1 MWWIGKISARFTLND
16 CRNKSWLVFNT
27 AYYTVSW
34 IFVYPQFRT
43 IWPSSRADNSPTQ
56 YRVHD
61 VIYMRWSAN
70 RVSAHKSA
78 KMKAILV
85 HYISIVLCPRASST
99 FGHSLNVAYNMYMC
113 LGIAFCAQVFPTPT
127 HAVNGCVWSY
137 AMFIKTQTRW
147 YALTTNRDHTRQC
160 GACIW
165 CNMRACCVCAWYVA
179 RTRNIKNRVP
189 RFAWPVNHKHDR
201 ALAVRR
207 WAHSIANGELV
218 SPIRRKGD
226 SRAWWF
232 ICVVC
237 PLAYISPPHH
247 ATRAKMYMRF
257 GFLPRQP
264 HPRRRRAVHRTTSAY
279 YMVDTAHTQRTDKS
293 YIPTTHCGDISPLV
307 HHHNGEAQCNSGGA
321 ARVLYIWFIGR
332 FGALAR
338 DSLMRHS
345 GSCSAAALWAI
356 YRRCAMRIS
365 IYITHLSSSGYRA
378 RIYVVWR
385 VPLTRVS
392 TRDIAHT
399 MDLSSLKMYIL

>member
-78 KMKAILV
+78 NMKAILV
-85 HYISIVLCPRASST
+85 HYISIVLCPRANST
-99 FGHSLNVAYNMYMC
+99 FGHSLNVAYNMYMY
-113 LGIAFCAQVFPTPT
+113 LRVAFCAQVFPTPT
-127 HAVNGCVWSY
+127 HALNGCVWSY
-137 AMFIKTQTRW
+137 AMFIKTQTRRDGAAIRAHNKPRPHAAIRRVHLMQ
-147 YALTTNRDHTRQC
+147 YACVL
-160 GACIW
+160 
-165 CNMRACCVCAWYVA
+165 CVCAWYVA

-237 PLAYISPPHH
+237 QLAYISPPHH
-247 ATRAKMYMRF
+247 ATPAKICVLVFFRANHILAAAAARSI
-257 GFLPRQP
+257 GQQ
-264 HPRRRRAVHRTTSAY
+264 VHIIWW
-279 YMVDTAHTQRTDKS
+279 TQRTHS
-293 YIPTTHCGDISPLV
+293 APTNHIYQPRTAEISRP
-307 HHHNGEAQCNSGGA
+307 
-321 ARVLYIWFIGR
+321 
-332 FGALAR
+332 
-338 DSLMRHS
+338 
-345 GSCSAAALWAI
+345 
-356 YRRCAMRIS
+356 
-365 IYITHLSSSGYRA
+365 
-378 RIYVVWR
+378 
-385 VPLTRVS
+385 
-392 TRDIAHT
+392 
-399 MDLSSLKMYIL
+399 